1 MLGKDKLKTIQV
13 PISKAVIDSYT
24 SHDECVLINN
34 VSREC
39 YEMKKEIKY
48 PETSLEYTIQK

>member
-13 PISKAVIDSYT
+13 LISKAVIDSYT

-39 YEMKKEIKY
+39 YEMKEEIKY
-48 PETSLEYTIQK
+48 P